1 MDTSHH
7 QMTYLP
13 IRVTFNHGI
22 SAQSYLICTDEWL
35 LSTAL
40 NESDDTML
48 STSHTID
55 VCAPLRV
62 WYGDHESL
70 YQLINLIYLHVI
82 YGNFR
87 CISYIK
93 NPLYLTNIRTIFFI
107 EKGGIILHMMTL
119 FVLLI
124 LCI

>member
-48 STSHTID
+48 LTSHTII
-55 VCAPLRV
+55 VCSIAC
-62 WYGDHESL
+62 WYGDLESL

-87 CISYIK
+87 CISFIE
-93 NPLYLTNIRTIFFI
+93 NPLYLTNIYEQLFI
-107 EKGGIILHMMTL
+107 
-119 FVLLI
+119 
-124 LCI
+124 